1 MTIEERM
8 DALEA
13 KIMSLEAMAHP
24 KPTGKTQKRNDDRL
38 DALKREVAELKRDLS
53 KLQSAIT
60 GLPEIGDKVQKR
72 LWS

>member
-1 MTIEERM
+1 MTDYEE
-8 DALEA
+8 
-13 KIMSLEAMAHP
+13 I
-24 KPTGKTQKRNDDRL
+24 Q
-38 DALKREVAELKRDLS
+38 ALKREVAELKRDLS

>member
-1 MTIEERM
+1 MTDHEE
-8 DALEA
+8 
-13 KIMSLEAMAHP
+13 IQS
-24 KPTGKTQKRNDDRL
+24 
-38 DALKREVAELKRDLS
+38 LKREVGELKRDLS